1 MGAIVFS
8 FLGRAWRG
16 EERLWKVWW
25 LLGLVL
31 GVLGMLLRQAL
42 ERVPTQETLVPFLPT
57 LAASALF
64 APYLVWCKMAWS
76 SANNVD
82 WKYWGIIAKILIA
95 LGLFQSVAAFIDTNL
110 GKCVSTAVAV
120 IARRCF
126 RANSSHSAMAAT
138 GRGRTGSG
146 LAMTVVGPAWD
157 GTANFAA
164 VRPTPSTYPGAR
176 RGSLAR
182 SLRTLTLEC

>member
-1 MGAIVFS
+1 MVLS

-42 ERVPTQETLVPFLPT
+42 VEGVPTQEALASFMPM

-76 SANNVD
+76 CANNVD

-95 LGLFQSVAAFIDTNL
+95 LGLLQSVVAFIGSNL
-110 GKCVSTAVAV
+110 T
-120 IARRCF
+120 
-126 RANSSHSAMAAT
+126 
-138 GRGRTGSG
+138 
-146 LAMTVVGPAWD
+146 
-157 GTANFAA
+157 
-164 VRPTPSTYPGAR
+164 
-176 RGSLAR
+176 
-182 SLRTLTLEC
+182 